1 MYLRRCCC
9 GLLSG
14 VGIVSMSLSP
24 DLLLLLLLLLLP
36 EHRALLPHN
45 LTTTDDTAE
54 MKGL

>member
-24 DLLLLLLLLLLP
+24 DLLLLLLLLP

-45 LTTTDDTAE
+45 LTTTDGTAE